1 MFGNLRIGR
10 PFGIDL
16 KLHSTFW
23 LLPALIF
30 ITGWLQGG
38 AYPALLNTAVVLA
51 VFGCVALHE
60 LGHALAARW
69 YGIRTQDITLYPIG
83 GVARLDRIPE
93 RAWPEIVIA
102 LAGPLVNVVI
112 ALGLFAV
119 LTADGVVFGVWP
131 SYQNPGS
138 TILARLLSANVFL
151 VLFNLI
157 PAFPMDGG
165 RVFRA
170 VLTWFTDRVTATNWA
185 ARLGSVIAIG
195 FGIWALTT
203 QQPFLFVLAISVFI
217 MGRQE
222 AQMVRQIEAHRRRQ
236 RMWFDAEWPDQQREQ
251 DDRSGGWVYD
261 ADRGEWIDSRGRD
274 PFQRFRRV

>member
-1 MFGNLRIGR
+1 MFDNLRIGR
-10 PFGIDL
+10 VFGIDL

-23 LLPALIF
+23 LLPAFMF
-30 ITGWLQGG
+30 ITGWLRGG
-38 AYPALLNTAVVLA
+38 APAAALDTAWVLA

-83 GVARLDRIPE
+83 GIARLERIPE

-102 LAGPLVNVVI
+102 MAGPMVNVII
-112 ALGLFAV
+112 ALLLVPLVILNGIAIHHW
-119 LTADGVVFGVWP
+119 WP
-131 SYQNPGS
+131 STGDPIHAFLVRVLFS
-138 TILARLLSANVFL
+138 NVLL

-170 VLTWFTDRVTATNWA
+170 LLSLFTDRVTATNWA
-185 ARLGSVIAIG
+185 ARLGSLIAIG
-195 FGIWALTT
+195 FGIWAVLET
-203 QQPFLFVLAISVFI
+203 QPFLFILAISVFI

-222 AQMVRQIEAHRRRQ
+222 AQMVRQIEAHRRQR
-236 RMWFDAEWPDQQREQ
+236 RMWFEAGWSDPRPDTP
-251 DDRSGGWVYD
+251 DRRDGWVYD
-261 ADRGEWIDSRGRD
+261 ADRGEWVDYRGRD
-274 PFQRFRRV
+274 RFRRV